1 MEDNLSMPELIAIL
15 EAKRKEDYEDKKFF
29 AALKGI
35 DLDGSSKREINPWE
49 AMKARAFSGG
59 QTSNPHDILS
69 LQGYAAQR
77 AGFGIGAG
85 IDYEVIDGTS

>member
-1 MEDNLSMPELIAIL
+1 MPELVAIL
-15 EAKRKEDYEDKKFF
+15 EAKNKEDYENKKFF

-35 DLDGSSKREINPWE
+35 NLDEQTQEINPWE

-59 QTSNPHDILS
+59 QTSDPHDILA

-77 AGFGIGAG
+77 AGFGIGEG
-85 IDYEVIDGTS
+85 LDYEVKK

>member
-15 EAKRKEDYEDKKFF
+15 EAKHKEDYENKKFF
-29 AALKGI
+29 AALKGV
-35 DLDGSSKREINPWE
+35 DLDGESKKKINPWE
-49 AMKARAFSGG
+49 AMKARHMSGG
-59 QTSNPHDILS
+59 MTSDPNDVLS

-85 IDYEVIDGTS
+85 LDYEVIE